1 MKVLKINEEL
11 FMWLGICPIDDK
23 SNWRK
28 QAMHYAIGF
37 SVFFLMLMVFLASLA
52 YVKYVKQFFMSDLV
66 GTLYAVHLAAASFCI
81 IASFTALFLY
91 REKTALIIRNLQK
104 ICDQSK

>member
-1 MKVLKINEEL
+1 MKVLKINKEL

-52 YVKYVKQFFMSDLV
+52 YVKQFFMSDLV

-91 REKTALIIRNLQK
+91 RKKTALIIRNFQK